1 MATQGA
7 VTGPL
12 KVSVDLHWATEADTS
27 LPLSWITRRKAC
39 EATSWVLHVLQFV
52 LMRAES
58 AVDVYH

>member
-12 KVSVDLHWATEADTS
+12 KVSVELQWATEADTS
-27 LPLSWITRRKAC
+27 LPLSCIKAC
-39 EATSWVLHVLQFV
+39 QATSWVLHVLHFV
-52 LMRAES
+52 LMGAEG